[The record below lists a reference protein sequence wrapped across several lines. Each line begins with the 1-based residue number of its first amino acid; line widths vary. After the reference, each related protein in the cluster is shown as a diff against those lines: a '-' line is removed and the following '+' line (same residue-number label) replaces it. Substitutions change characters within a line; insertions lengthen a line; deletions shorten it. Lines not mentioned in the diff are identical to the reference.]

1 MSETKTFW
9 EIEQDYLNDYKNFE
23 YDLEHAYTLQDAI
36 ACGASMTYLN
46 GRMVGYMFQHGKP
59 ELYEQFKGKD
69 LSKIKVMFDRIV
81 RDEDG
86 YSDAYFNE
94 VKE

>member
-1 MSETKTFW
+1 
-9 EIEQDYLNDYKNFE
+9 
-23 YDLEHAYTLQDAI
+23 
-36 ACGASMTYLN
+36 MTYLN
-46 GRMVGYMFQHGKP
+46 GKEVGYMFQHGKP
-59 ELYEQFKGKD
+59 ELYEPFKDKD

-94 VKE
+94 IKE

>member
-1 MSETKTFW
+1 MATKTFW

-23 YDLEHAYTLQDAI
+23 YELEHAYNLQDAI

-46 GRMVGYMFQHGKP
+46 GEEVGYMFQHGKT
-59 ELYEQFKGKD
+59 ELYEPFKDKD
-69 LSKIKVMFDRIV
+69 LSKIKVVFVCIE

-86 YSDAYFNE
+86 YSDAYFKE